1 MKQSIQSVLTGI
13 GGTLSSKRV
22 ALFLFIF
29 ALFAECVMYYAF
41 GKLPEPTLRDEIF
54 YTMSG
59 LIVAVFGE
67 TALPILKGVPP
78 KLMADPPQQ

>member
-1 MKQSIQSVLTGI
+1 MKNAISSVLTGF

-22 ALFLFIF
+22 ALFMFIAAF
-29 ALFAECVMYYAF
+29 FIEYGVYYLF
-41 GKLPEPTLRDEIF
+41 GKVPEPTLRDELF

-67 TALPILKGVPP
+67 SAIPLIKGIPP
-78 KLMADPPQQ
+78 KLMPDPPQQ

>member
-1 MKQSIQSVLTGI
+1 MKSALTSVLTGI

-29 ALFAECVMYYAF
+29 ALFAEYVMYYGF

-67 TALPILKGVPP
+67 TALPILKGAPP
-78 KLMADPPQQ
+78 KLMPDPPQQ